1 VELYALQEI
10 VTPLRALGASLV
22 AVSPQLPEHSLSI
35 IQKNQ
40 LSFDILRDAGNA
52 YTAELGL
59 RFALPAPLQ
68 PIYRSFG
75 IDLPACNGDPAW
87 TLPMPARLVIDREG
101 GRCGSGL
108 HRASGAG
115 KNAGRREEAQRLAP
129 NFIGE
134 PHIGAWP
141 SGRAPVFPDQSRYS
155 SPPAMAIVNLRY
167 KPRAIAKHL
176 RALSAALTVFS

>member
-1 VELYALQEI
+1 MELYALQEI

-59 RFALPAPLQ
+59 RFALPAQLQ

-101 GRCGSGL
+101 IVRAVDADPDYTVRPEPEKTLADVKKLSG
-108 HRASGAG
+108 
-115 KNAGRREEAQRLAP
+115 
-129 NFIGE
+129 
-134 PHIGAWP
+134 
-141 SGRAPVFPDQSRYS
+141 
-155 SPPAMAIVNLRY
+155 
-167 KPRAIAKHL
+167 
-176 RALSAALTVFS
+176 

>member
-1 VELYALQEI
+1 MELYALQEI

-59 RFALPAPLQ
+59 RFALPAQLQ

-101 GRCGSGL
+101 IVQAVDADPDYTVRPEPEKTLADVKKLSG
-108 HRASGAG
+108 
-115 KNAGRREEAQRLAP
+115 
-129 NFIGE
+129 
-134 PHIGAWP
+134 
-141 SGRAPVFPDQSRYS
+141 
-155 SPPAMAIVNLRY
+155 
-167 KPRAIAKHL
+167 
-176 RALSAALTVFS
+176 

>member
-1 VELYALQEI
+1 MELYALQEI

-59 RFALPAPLQ
+59 RFALPAQMQ

-87 TLPMPARLVIDREG
+87 TLPMPARLVIDR
-101 GRCGSGL
+101 
-108 HRASGAG
+108 AG
-115 KNAGRREEAQRLAP
+115 
-129 NFIGE
+129 
-134 PHIGAWP
+134 
-141 SGRAPVFPDQSRYS
+141 
-155 SPPAMAIVNLRY
+155 IV
-167 KPRAIAKHL
+167 RAIDADPDYTVRPEPEKTL
-176 RALSAALTVFS
+176 EDVKKLSG